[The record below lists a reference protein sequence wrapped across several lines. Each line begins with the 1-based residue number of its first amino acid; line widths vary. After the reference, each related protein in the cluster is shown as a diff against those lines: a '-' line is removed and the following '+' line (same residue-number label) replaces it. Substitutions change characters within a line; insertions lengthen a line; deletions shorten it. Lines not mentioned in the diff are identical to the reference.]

1 MGNNKSIYIDFCDRE
16 TNIPIFSTPWWL
28 DAVCGP
34 ENWDVI
40 LVEKGNEIVASFPY
54 YMKKGKLGMKYI
66 TMPILTQKL
75 GSYIKYPANQKYS
88 SRLSYEKEIMLE
100 IINQLPPSDY
110 FNVHFDYRYSNW
122 LPFYWKDF
130 QQTTRYTY
138 VLEDISDPEHVFSC
152 FEHSKRKNIKKA
164 IKEVEIFYDLPCED
178 FYENHKMTLQ
188 KQGEVISYS
197 YEIFER
203 IYKGIYANNAGRV
216 IYCKDS
222 EGNIHAALLVIWDN
236 ESAFDL
242 ISTID
247 PSYRNSGAATLLV
260 YEMIKLLSGKV
271 NKFDFEGS
279 MIEGVE
285 ESFRKFGTI
294 QKSYFRIYK
303 QNSRK
308 CKLIH
313 AVKDFVH
320 AFRN

>member
-1 MGNNKSIYIDFCDRE
+1 MENKKKYIDFCTRE
-16 TNIPIFSTPWWL
+16 SLIPIFSIPWWL

-54 YMKKGKLGMKYI
+54 YLKKGNLGMTYI
-66 TMPILTQKL
+66 TMPVLTQKL
-75 GSYIKYPANQKYS
+75 GPYIKYPITQKYS

-100 IINQLPPSDY
+100 IINRLPIFDY
-110 FNVHFDYRYSNW
+110 FNMHFDYRYSNW
-122 LPFYWKDF
+122 LPFYWRGF
-130 QQTTRYTY
+130 EQTTRYTY
-138 VLEDISDPEHVFSC
+138 IIEDISDFEHVFSC

-164 IKEVEIFYDLPCED
+164 IKEVEIFYDLPCKD

-197 YEIFER
+197 YEIFET
-203 IYKGIYANNAGRV
+203 NNAGRV

-271 NKFDFEGS
+271 DKFDFEGS

-303 QNSRK
+303 RNTRK
-308 CKLIH
+308 CKLIQ
-313 AVKDFVH
+313 AVKDLVH